1 MAFSTLPVAHAKN
14 LDLTFDNYD
23 EKTKGKT
30 VFLKFYAPWYENRM
44 GTKVWMRRDSI
55 MEKSHLF
62 WCVRMFRRC
71 SFCKKMA
78 GDWDR
83 LSHRWKGHD
92 VGLVAEVD
100 CTNQKSGGKKLC
112 EYLGIESFPTLKYGD
127 PSDLWDYEGGRS
139 FQEMHE
145 FAQENL
151 VPLCSVDHLELCDSD
166 TKKILEG
173 YVKMDKLEL
182 KGLIEAE
189 EKKLTNAE
197 AEYKARVNQLTKMYE
212 QAEANRQKA
221 VDAVMKGN
229 LGMMRQVMLARD
241 SEQDNGEK
249 DAGDSSKE
257 EL

>member
-1 MAFSTLPVAHAKN
+1 
-14 LDLTFDNYD
+14 
-23 EKTKGKT
+23 
-30 VFLKFYAPWYENRM
+30 
-44 GTKVWMRRDSI
+44 MRKDSI
-55 MEKSHLF
+55 MEKVSHILVYSNVF
-62 WCVRMFRRC
+62 CRC

-83 LSHRWKGHD
+83 LAHQWKGHD

-100 CTNQKSGGKKLC
+100 CTDSQSGGKKLC
-112 EYLGIESFPTLKYGD
+112 EYLDIESFPTLKYGD
-127 PSDLWDYEGGRS
+127 PRDLWDYEGGRS

-166 TKKILEG
+166 EKKILEDFL
-173 YVKMDKLEL
+173 KMDKSEL

-197 AEYKARVNQLTKMYE
+197 AEYKATVNKLTKMYE
-212 QAEANRQKA
+212 EAEADRRKA
-221 VDAVMKGN
+221 VDEVMKGE

-241 SEQDNGEK
+241 SEK
-249 DAGDSSKE
+249 DDGRKGAGDSSKE